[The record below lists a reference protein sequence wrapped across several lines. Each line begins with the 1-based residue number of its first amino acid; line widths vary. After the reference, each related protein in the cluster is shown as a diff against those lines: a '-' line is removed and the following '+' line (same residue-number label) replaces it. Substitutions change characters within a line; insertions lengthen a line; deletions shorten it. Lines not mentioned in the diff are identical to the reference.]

1 MSNPG
6 YNPDQIPIPIEEHSD
21 PDYDSESDDEQQAL
35 AYVANND
42 HDNHHG
48 DEEEV
53 DDEVDDAV
61 NNEQDYPEDNY
72 EQQAHIA
79 NQYEED
85 EEEDIEIQQMV
96 NINHLQEQEINN
108 DITELAIKSKQHLT
122 QEEINVYKKKKILFH
137 QIIKYVNNGT
147 NKNISVL
154 WFPDNMLISKD
165 YIEGF
170 ICDIIDDQMILNI
183 TKINN
188 MLTIK
193 FPTHNDIA
201 IITQHSEQIIQ
212 TFIGDLIDIK
222 KTFNVN
228 NCFGDLE
235 LTIKYID
242 NIIIWIIY
250 MSIAPKF
257 LSFLLSQ
264 RDTIDEEMCTRLAFK
279 DAIDSP
285 IKYNLLLLSVANH
298 GIAVEL
304 VRLLGKTKYTTLML
318 EKHNDNLSYI
328 EYSVLYGTINN
339 YIQLGLLDYELL
351 KSAKFFNGYTIFHLI
366 ILSPTVQQIAP
377 LPLLSPIYPVIKP
390 YPDDF
395 INLLKYLTFL
405 PDNYG
410 ALPIHFTSSDNNDI
424 IKKTYTDFT
433 EHNIF
438 DIIQKFTPEYYE
450 IFIDIIY
457 DLFKNDKLS
466 EETIINNLYTI
477 FNLIIDN
484 KFNQRSKDLATLLF
498 EKNIINDSNFTNS
511 YTKTIDNKSY
521 TLNFCDI
528 IHYLGGFS
536 SFYNNEIM
544 LGIYIN
550 YLKKCLEL
558 ERQLSI
564 FKFDIN
570 NKNLQI
576 ITSCNESI
584 KNTSLIVKKILELEL
599 SQKMKNDIAK
609 EFILELSLNNTS
621 MEVINKDISDS
632 LLELIKIFNNSGF
645 YENTIYNI
653 YFGLFDKDITTEQ
666 YREICIKIGY
676 SDSDYELL
684 FDTLKHFPNYYD
696 NSVIYNPEYLTLQTN
711 ILTKFAILLEINK
724 ENLLKIFTNY
734 NTLFQCN
741 KFFNSQSIKILFEES
756 DLPLDVLFGN
766 TYLSLINTLKNPL
779 ILATLNLKGDI
790 NKYIT
795 ENIISIQKIISFE
808 HLHKN
813 NVDNIQIYNNYI
825 GPNYTKLISIF
836 KIDNN
841 ILYKTIKIHEII
853 LKEITET
860 KITWQSGLA
869 LLKTYGL
876 GNPAYNY
883 PKFIFTNNII
893 EPNSE
898 YCAYITHLFTIEKV
912 NRTAIWVQLVSFLF
926 ENGFIQREIFNGSF
940 TNILKDLM
948 SMKLNI
954 LKLYDLNIINTQDL
968 LDKELIYLI
977 MLSGLSIK
985 NLLANQEFID
995 YVSTIFNEFIL
1006 NNDNLNKLFATIG
1019 TIPIELL
1026 DTSLINENI
1035 LNTKLNDSE
1044 DTLFD
1049 YYFNSSKCIN
1059 LITKYKSSP
1068 IIEKYIQKIIDNGF
1082 FHIICNHITE
1092 NIIEK
1097 VFGSIN
1103 IFIRILNNNDR
1114 LHYFNKCYDIISD
1127 YNLCNTILTFD
1138 NDKLPLYKFMII
1150 NTNTLSLNFESILKK
1165 FNDCNILGTY
1175 VSTNEL
1181 YQQIQNRNEI
1191 SYELTKCLIDS
1202 NKLTIDDKI
1211 ISLYPELIYHSDE
1224 FTTITTKLKH
1234 IIIEK
1239 SIENDNIFNILM
1251 NYSKKTQNV
1260 LKEILLTYLKTDY
1273 KLFTDALEIVDISID
1288 FMKEN
1293 YELIINIASNNPN
1306 VLKNLIFNNFFNDDK
1321 LINNFINKL
1330 GNYTLSYI
1338 TDETILEKYLPLYTI
1353 ADFEKKNYFNDPLLF
1368 GFLKSITTAKI
1379 LLKIHSH
1386 KLLNHIIDRFNSNIY
1401 SYLINLGIL
1410 DDIPESE
1417 YSKCDNYGK
1426 NLLMKV
1432 SESNSHD
1439 NIVYDIA
1446 ISKKGEELILHHDT
1460 NDNSGIYYLIKHRP
1474 SVFKK
1479 LLEKK
1484 LITIN
1489 MLNTINRDTETPF
1502 MWAIKHN
1509 LESANIFIE
1518 MNLITKQQLYAD
1530 YDTGSCLSYAIKYR
1544 PELYDSIV
1552 DNPIFETDVLQI
1564 RDKILY
1570 MIDPNSTDNRIDN
1583 VLLNIYQIAA
1593 LYDNNILRKLM
1604 KFSSKIVSS
1613 LLKEKIK
1620 INQSEYNALSIALFN
1635 NPESVQ
1641 ILTNSDFCDAK
1652 YIIQTKEMLKKG
1664 YEDVLNYQP
1673 YSWYY
1678 ISSNPK
1684 FLGHYNDHIYD
1695 HYYGYN
1701 YHTYF
1706 TNSNTIKPIMHFI
1719 QDKQELAVNEK
1730 EKCNICLLFKTK
1742 VVYTGCCN
1750 TKLCITCSLKERKCP
1765 MCRGQTDN
1773 KTKILIHS

>member
-6 YNPDQIPIPIEEHSD
+6 YNPDQIPIPIEEYSD
-21 PDYDSESDDEQQAL
+21 SDSESDYEQEH
-35 AYVANND
+35 VANNEQ
-42 HDNHHG
+42 G
-48 DEEEV
+48 YQYEGEEV
-53 DDEVDDAV
+53 DDDV
-61 NNEQDYPEDNY
+61 
-72 EQQAHIA
+72 
-79 NQYEED
+79 
-85 EEEDIEIQQMV
+85 EEEIEILPLV
-96 NINHLQEQEINN
+96 EVFHLEEPIQEINN

-122 QEEINVYKKKKILFH
+122 QEEINEYTKKKVLFH
-137 QIIKYVNNGT
+137 KIIKYVNNGT
-147 NKNISVL
+147 NKHISVL
-154 WFPDNMLISKD
+154 WFPDNVLIPKD
-165 YIEGF
+165 YVEGY
-170 ICDIIDDQMILNI
+170 ICDIIDDQMISNI
-183 TKINN
+183 STINN
-188 MLTIK
+188 LLKIQ
-193 FPTHNDIA
+193 FPGQNDIV

-212 TFIGDLIDIK
+212 SFIGDLIDIK

-228 NCFGDLE
+228 NCFGDPE
-235 LTIKYID
+235 LIAKFID
-242 NIIIWIIY
+242 NMILWIIY
-250 MSIAPKF
+250 MSISPKF
-257 LSFLLSQ
+257 LSFLLSK
-264 RDTIDEEMCTRLAFK
+264 RDTIDEEICTRLAFK
-279 DAIDSP
+279 DDIDSP
-285 IKYNLLLLSVANH
+285 IKYNLLLLSVANCD
-298 GIAVEL
+298 IAAEL
-304 VRLLGKTKYTTLML
+304 ARLLGKTKYTSLML
-318 EKHNDNLSYI
+318 EKHNNNLSYI

-339 YIQLGLLDYELL
+339 YISLGLLDYELL

-366 ILSPTVQQIAP
+366 ILSPVVIQVSP
-377 LPLLSPIYPVIKP
+377 LPVLSPTYPEIKP
-390 YPDDF
+390 YTDEF
-395 INLLKYLTFL
+395 INLLKHLVFL

-410 ALPIHFTSSDNNDI
+410 ALPIHLSLLNNYDI
-424 IKKTYTDFT
+424 IKKTYSDFT

-438 DIIQKFTPEYYE
+438 DIVQKFTPGYYE
-450 IFIDIIY
+450 IFISIIT
-457 DLFKNDKLS
+457 DLLKNDKLG
-466 EETIINNLYTI
+466 EENIKNNLYTI

-484 KFNQRSKDLATLLF
+484 KFNKTSKDLATLLF
-498 EKNIINDSNFTNS
+498 EKNIINDGNFINS
-511 YTKTIDNKSY
+511 YTKIANNKTY

-528 IHYLGGFS
+528 IQYLGGFS
-536 SFYNNEIM
+536 AFYDNELM
-544 LGIYIN
+544 LNIYIN

-570 NKNLQI
+570 NKNPQN

-584 KNTSLIVKKILELEL
+584 KNTSKIVKKLLELEL
-599 SQKMKNDIAK
+599 TQKMKNDIAK
-609 EFILELSLNNTS
+609 EFILELSLNNNST
-621 MEVINKDISDS
+621 EVISKEIINSFFDLS
-632 LLELIKIFNNSGF
+632 KIFNNSGF

-653 YFGLFDKDITTEQ
+653 YLGLFDKDITIEQ
-666 YREICIKIGY
+666 YKENCIKIGY
-676 SDSDYELL
+676 NESEYQML
-684 FDTLKHFPNYYD
+684 FDTFKHFPNYYD
-696 NSVIYNPEYLTLQTN
+696 NNAINNQEYVLIQTN
-711 ILTKFAILLEINK
+711 ILAKFAILLEVNK
-724 ENLLKIFTNY
+724 ENLIKIFTNY
-734 NTLFQCN
+734 DTIFKCY
-741 KFFNSQSIKILFEES
+741 KFFNSQSIKIVFEES

-766 TYLSLINTLKNPL
+766 TYLSLTNTLKNPL
-779 ILATLNLKGDI
+779 VLSTLNLKGDI

-808 HLHKN
+808 YLHKN
-813 NVDNIQIYNNYI
+813 NIGNIPLINNNE
-825 GPNYTKLISIF
+825 GPNYLKLTSLF
-836 KIDNN
+836 KIDSN
-841 ILYKTIKIHEII
+841 ILYKTIKIHEAIF
-853 LKEITET
+853 KELTEM
-860 KITWQSGLA
+860 KITWQTALA
-869 LLKTYGL
+869 ILKTYGL
-876 GNPAYNY
+876 GNPVINY
-883 PKFIFTNNII
+883 PKFTFPNDII

-912 NRTAIWVQLVSFLF
+912 NRTTYWVQLVSFLF
-926 ENGFIQREIFNGSF
+926 ENRFIQREIFNGSF
-940 TNILKDLM
+940 TNILNDLI
-948 SMKLNI
+948 SMKINI
-954 LKLYDLNIINTQDL
+954 IKLYDLNIINTQDL
-968 LDKELIYLI
+968 LDKELIYSI
-977 MLSGLSIK
+977 MFSELTIK

-995 YVSTIFNEFIL
+995 YFSTIFNEFIL
-1006 NNDNLNKLFATIG
+1006 NKDNLNKLFATIG
-1019 TIPIELL
+1019 SVPIELL

-1035 LNTKLNDSE
+1035 FNTKLNDSE

-1049 YYFNSSKCIN
+1049 YYFNSTKCSN

-1068 IIEKYIQKIIDNGF
+1068 IIEKYLQKIIDNGF
-1082 FHIICNHITE
+1082 FYIICNHISE

-1103 IFIRILNNNDR
+1103 NFISILNNNDR
-1114 LHYFNKCYDIISD
+1114 LLYFNKYYDIRSD
-1127 YNLCNTILTFD
+1127 YNLCHTILTFD
-1138 NDKLPLYKFMII
+1138 NNDNLPLYKFMIM
-1150 NTNTLSLNFESILKK
+1150 NTAILSLNTESILKK
-1165 FNDCNILGTY
+1165 FNDCHILGTY
-1175 VSTNEL
+1175 ISSNEI
-1181 YQQIQNRNEI
+1181 YQQVKNRDEI
-1191 SYELTKCLIDS
+1191 SFEFTKFLIES
-1202 NKLTIDDKI
+1202 NKLSIDDKI

-1224 FTTITTKLKH
+1224 FTSITTKLKH
-1234 IIIEK
+1234 TVIEK

-1273 KLFTDALEIVDISID
+1273 KLFTDTLEIVDISID

-1293 YELIINIASNNPN
+1293 YDLIINIASNNPN
-1306 VLKNLIFNNFFNDDK
+1306 VLKNLIFNNFFNDNK
-1321 LINNFINKL
+1321 LINSFINKL

-1338 TDETILEKYLPLYTI
+1338 TDESILEKYLPLYTI
-1353 ADFEKKNYFNDPLLF
+1353 ADFEKKNYLNDPLLF
-1368 GFLKSITTAKI
+1368 GFLKSTTTAKI

-1439 NIVYDIA
+1439 SIVYDIA
-1446 ISKKGEELILHHDT
+1446 VSKKGEELILHHDI

-1484 LITIN
+1484 LITTN
-1489 MLNTINRDTETPF
+1489 MLNTINRDAETPF

-1509 LESANIFIE
+1509 LESATIFIE

-1530 YDTGSCLSYAIKYR
+1530 YDTGSCLSYSIKYR
-1544 PELYDSIV
+1544 PELYDNIV

-1564 RDKILY
+1564 RDKISY
-1570 MIDPNSTDNRIDN
+1570 MIDPNSVDNRIEN

-1620 INQSEYNALSIALFN
+1620 INQSEYNALTIALFN

-1641 ILTNSDFCDAK
+1641 TLTNSDFCDTK
-1652 YIIQTKEMLKKG
+1652 YIIQTKEMIKKG
-1664 YEDVLNYQP
+1664 YDDILNYQP
-1673 YSWYY
+1673 YSWYF
-1678 ISSNPK
+1678 ITSNPK
-1684 FLGHYNDHIYD
+1684 FLGHYIGNTHI

-1706 TNSNTIKPIMHFI
+1706 TNSDTIKPIMHFI

-1730 EKCNICLLFKTK
+1730 EKCNVCLLFKTK